1 MVIVEEGK
9 KVLTISEYLEAE
21 DAAEARHEFQNGNI
35 IAMAGG
41 TLSHNAV
48 KGEIYTLINI
58 AIKSAKIPHMVLNS
72 DTKVR
77 IESANRFL
85 YPDITISDGTPAYY
99 TTPEGSIRRD
109 IIINPLVI
117 IEVLSE
123 DTRNYDKGGK
133 FEFYGS
139 VPGFQEYILIEPVP
153 VWARSMFLQDPEQNL
168 WKHEIFTD
176 KDAKLPIRSL
186 GLEIP
191 LSEIYAVLDKLPKEL
206 KTQHEQ

>member
-1 MVIVEEGK
+1 M
-9 KVLTISEYLEAE
+9 LTISEYLEAE

-41 TLSHNAV
+41 ALSHNAV

-139 VPGFQEYILIEPVP
+139 VPGFQEYILIEPEE

-191 LSEIYAVLDKLPKEL
+191 LSEVYAVLDKLPKEL
-206 KTQHEQ
+206 KTQREQ